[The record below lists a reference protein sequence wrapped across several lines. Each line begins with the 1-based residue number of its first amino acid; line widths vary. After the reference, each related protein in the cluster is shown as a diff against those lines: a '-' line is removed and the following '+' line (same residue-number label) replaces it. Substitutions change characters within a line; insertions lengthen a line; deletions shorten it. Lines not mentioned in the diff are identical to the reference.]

1 MSRGDYSDVLRKATQ
16 VALSDIAKLVGSSP
30 EAVIVGGLAPQLH
43 YPTADERFVG
53 TGDINVLLSEDFG
66 VIEPMVPL
74 HSKLAARGFE
84 PDPLQPH
91 RYFRCH
97 QDGVHMATVIVEFL
111 SPDRDGVG
119 GLRRIPKEEIYAV
132 RHSGLEKVF
141 EHPVLCRVDDR
152 HSVQVC
158 DLATFFV
165 LKSMVFENH
174 DPQRQAKDAYD
185 MLYCLRMS
193 CDGGESIAESLL
205 ARASDPFYR
214 AGIDHL
220 VELLDPVDGNGL
232 VAYARWCESTDESA
246 STLEGGLA
254 AAQRFV
260 AHLTAVRAG

>member
-16 VALSDIAKLVGSSP
+16 VALSDIAKLVGSSS

-43 YPTADERFVG
+43 FPTAEERFVG
-53 TGDINVLLSEDFG
+53 TGDINVLVSEDFG

-74 HSKLAARGFE
+74 NSKLAARGFE

-111 SPDRDGVG
+111 SPDKNEVG

-141 EHPVLCRVDDR
+141 EHPVFCRVDDR

-165 LKSMVFENH
+165 LKATVFENH

-205 ARASDPFYR
+205 ASAEDPFYR
-214 AGIDHL
+214 EGIEHL
-220 VELLDPVDGNGL
+220 IELLDSEEGNGL
-232 VAYARWCESTDESA
+232 VAYIRWCESCQDQGK
-246 STLEGGLA
+246 TLEAGLSVA
-254 AAQRFV
+254 KRFV
-260 AHLTAVRAG
+260 SHLTAVRA

>member
-16 VALSDIAKLVGSSP
+16 VALSDIAKLVGSSS

-43 YPTADERFVG
+43 FPLADERFVG

-74 HSKLAARGFE
+74 HSKLAAKGFE

-97 QDGVHMATVIVEFL
+97 QDGPHLATVIVEFL
-111 SPDRDGVG
+111 SPDRDSVG

-165 LKSMVFENH
+165 LKSMVFDNH

-185 MLYCLRMS
+185 LLYCLRMS
-193 CDGGESIAESLL
+193 CDGGEGIAEELL
-205 ARASDPFYR
+205 SRASDPFYR

-220 VELLDPVDGNGL
+220 LELFDPTDGTGL
-232 VAYARWCESTDESA
+232 VAYARWCESGEEHVHLLDE
-246 STLEGGLA
+246 GVA

-260 AHLTAVRAG
+260 SHLAAVRA